1 MNIVTGN
8 DSRYTQC
15 KLTYAGGNPHSNKVP
30 RFVIAWL
37 PAWMAQRNNRIE
49 LPNYG
54 HTLWCIDEV
63 RATLSEKDVYEFFS
77 ENLEQGNEEEKEGEQ
92 VG

>member
-15 KLTYAGGNPHSNKVP
+15 KLTYAGGMPDPSKAP

-37 PAWMAQRNNRIE
+37 PAWAAQRNNRIE
-49 LPNYG
+49 IPEFGKAIWL
-54 HTLWCIDEV
+54 IDEI

-77 ENLEQGNEEEKEGEQ
+77 NNVEGEK